1 MQLKFLTL
9 GFISAAVF
17 SNVAFAEGHGSVVNL
32 EDTNIHIED
41 VLTNILNNL
50 DLDHLL
56 ENANVDAVGH
66 VASEGGD
73 HHHLSRRKL
82 NDALRRRE
90 WERDENEN
98 EPDEEEEDEDEEDED
113 ENEPDEE
120 EEDEDEEDEDENE
133 ADEEEEDED
142 EADESSV
149 AKVARRSVEEQD
161 EDMNA
166 EDEQDEEEEE
176 EYEEEPNEDEEE
188 EEYTEESNE
197 DEEEEQGQEEE
208 EEEGEE
214 QDKETV
220 RMARRGVPGL
230 DVVTGALGGSSKS
243 GASGNAK
250 GSPIGGV
257 LAGAKSVVGAAGAA
271 RDI

>member
-17 SNVAFAEGHGSVVNL
+17 SNVAFAEGHGNLVNL
-32 EDTNIHIED
+32 EDTNVHIED
-41 VLTNILNNL
+41 ILTNILNNL
-50 DLDHLL
+50 DLDKLL
-56 ENANVDAVGH
+56 QNANVDAVSH
-66 VASEGGD
+66 VLDHDGD

-133 ADEEEEDED
+133 PDEEEEDED

-161 EDMNA
+161 KDMNA
-166 EDEQDEEEEE
+166 EEEDDEEEEE
-176 EYEEEPNEDEEE
+176 EYEEE
-188 EEYTEESNE
+188 SNE
-197 DEEEEQGQEEE
+197 DEEEEQDQEEE

-214 QDKETV
+214 QDQDQETV
-220 RMARRGVPGL
+220 RMARRGLPGL
-230 DVVTGALGGSSKS
+230 SALGGGSQTD
-243 GASGNAK
+243 ASGSSK
-250 GSPIGGV
+250 GSPVEGV
-257 LAGAKSVVGAAGAA
+257 LAQAKKVVGVAGVAGG
-271 RDI
+271 I